1 MLEGKKAV
9 KKLLGEVELIP
20 GRNSHNAAVVA
31 E

>member
-1 MLEGKKAV
+1 VLEREKAV

-20 GRNSHNAAVVA
+20 GRNSHDAAVVA